1 MKGTHNDPNL
11 ILDKAIAALRDDQ
24 ADPQALETATA
35 NAWQR
40 ISQEVGIE
48 ATIAPL
54 NRIEGCADVLRLLRD
69 FQSKRLAPARA
80 MLVAD
85 HLRECA
91 TCRVHAN
98 LGTRDQSVLP
108 WRADSVLRPHRWSF
122 GQYALAASLV
132 IAAVVGVTIGRSS
145 LFAPSGYRASL
156 ESVDGA
162 LYRVDA
168 AGEHRVQP
176 GDQLGEGQAVRTA
189 AGSRAMLR
197 LRDGS
202 LVEMNSRSELYVTL
216 GWRNTTVNLARGIVI
231 VQAAKRQSGH
241 LYVKT
246 ADARVAVTG
255 TIFSVNSGIKG
266 SRVSVIEGTVHVA
279 QAGGESVL
287 QAGDQVSTN
296 SSVGQVPVRDEVA
309 WSHDRDRYFA
319 LLAQLSILQ
328 KNLESIKLPDLRSE
342 SPLLRIVPEGTVV
355 YAGVP
360 NYGDAL
366 AQANQMLQQQLAQ
379 SEVLREWWQ
388 QRGPGRTTNGP
399 SFDQAIQTIHDLSQY
414 VGNEIV
420 FSVSG
425 GQKNDCNV
433 LAVAQIVPGRTGLRE
448 FLANQIQQSQSP
460 NNIHLLSASDLA
472 GAALSPGNG
481 HDMYVLITREFVAA
495 SDHVST
501 LAEVNKLWSQPG
513 SSSGFAQS
521 DFGKRIAAEYTSKTG
536 GMMGA
541 GLLVAVNIGQM
552 ASDHNVAAQASAHE
566 GMLEYSGFKNVQYLI
581 AQRKDVGG
589 KASNTAELSFNGPR
603 TGVASWLAAP
613 APIGALGFIT
623 PNAAAV
629 AAFVSKSPASMADDL
644 LQLVNTDGP
653 RAAEQLQ
660 ELQSELNIDLRNDLA
675 ASLGGEGALALDGPL
690 LPTPSWKLIVEVN
703 DPSRLE
709 YSLENIL
716 AAANRK
722 AAQHGNAGLKL
733 EKQQVKGS
741 TFYVVSSLDPRVP
754 LEVHYTFADGYLVAG
769 PSQALVQNAIST
781 YESGQSQSI
790 ANSANFVSLFPADQH
805 ANVSGLIYQNLAPV
819 LGPIASQLSAT
830 QLQSLQTIVSNSEP
844 SIICAY
850 GDDNQIE
857 FASTSKTLGIDF
869 KTLAISALLE
879 HIKPG
884 TREGANP

>member
-1 MKGTHNDPNL
+1 MNGSHKDPNF
-11 ILDKAIAALRDDQ
+11 ILDQAIAAVRDDQ
-24 ADPQALETATA
+24 PEAHVVETATA
-35 NAWQR
+35 NVWQR
-40 ISQEVGIE
+40 ISQEIGAE
-48 ATIAPL
+48 ATVAPL
-54 NRIEGCADVLRLLRD
+54 NRIEGCADVLRLLPD
-69 FQSKRLAPARA
+69 FNSKRLSPARA

-91 TCRVHAN
+91 TCRVHAKA
-98 LGTRDQSVLP
+98 GERDQSVLP

-122 GQYALAASLV
+122 GQYALAASVVL
-132 IAAVVGVTIGRSS
+132 ALLVGVTIGRSS
-145 LFAPSGYRASL
+145 IFAPSGFRASL
-156 ESVDGA
+156 QSVNGA
-162 LYRVDA
+162 LYRVDST
-168 AGEHRVQP
+168 GEHQVQP
-176 GDQLGEGQAVRTA
+176 GEQFAEGEAVRTA

-202 LVEMNSRSELYVTL
+202 LVEMNGRSELYVSV
-216 GWRNTTVNLARGIVI
+216 GWRNTTVNLSRGMVI

-279 QAGGESVL
+279 QAGGDAVL
-287 QAGDQVSTN
+287 QAGDQVST
-296 SSVGQVPVRDEVA
+296 SSSMGEVPIRDEIA
-309 WSHDRDRYFA
+309 WSQDRDRYFA
-319 LLAQLSILQ
+319 LLAQFSILQ
-328 KNLESIKLPDLRSE
+328 KKFESIRLPDLRSE
-342 SPLLRIVPEGTVV
+342 SPLLRLVPEGTVV

-366 AQANQMLQQQLAQ
+366 AQANQLLQQQLAQ

-399 SFDQAIQTIHDLSQY
+399 SFDQAIQTIHDLSRY
-414 VGNEIV
+414 VGKEIV

-425 GQKNDCNV
+425 NQRNDCNV
-433 LAVAQIVPGRTGLRE
+433 LAVAQIVQPGLRE
-448 FLANQIQQSQSP
+448 FLASQIQQSQSP

-472 GAALSPGNG
+472 GAAANPGNG
-481 HDMYVLITREFVAA
+481 HDMYVLITPQFVAA
-495 SDHVST
+495 SDYVST
-501 LAEVNKLWSQPG
+501 LTEVNKLWSQPG
-513 SSSGFAQS
+513 GSSGFAQS
-521 DFGKRIAAEYTSKTG
+521 DFGKRIAAEYTSNTG
-536 GMMGA
+536 GMTGA
-541 GLLVAVNIGQM
+541 GLLVAVNLGQM

-581 AQRKDVGG
+581 AQRKDAGG

-613 APIGALGFIT
+613 ASIGALGFIT
-623 PNAAAV
+623 PNAAAA
-629 AAFVSKSPASMADDL
+629 AAFVSKSPALMADDV
-644 LQLVNTDGP
+644 LQLIGTGGP
-653 RAAEQLQ
+653 QAAEHLQ
-660 ELQSELNIDLRNDLA
+660 EVQTELNIDLRNDLA
-675 ASLGGEGALALDGPL
+675 ASLGGEAALALDGPL
-690 LPTPSWKLIVEVN
+690 LPTPSWKLIVEVY

-716 AAANRK
+716 AAVNRK

-733 EKQQVKGS
+733 EKQQVSGS

-769 PSQALVQNAIST
+769 PTQALVQNAIST
-781 YESGQSQSI
+781 YGNRDSESI
-790 ANSANFVSLFPADQH
+790 AHSGNFLSLLPTDQH

-819 LGPIASQLSAT
+819 LAPIANQLPAE

-844 SIICAY
+844 SVICAY
-850 GDDNQIE
+850 GEENDIE
-857 FASTSKTLGIDF
+857 FASTSKMLGIDF
-869 KTLAISALLE
+869 KSLAISALLE
-879 HIKPG
+879 HLKPG
-884 TREGANP
+884 TQKGRTP

>member
-48 ATIAPL
+48 ATVAPL
-54 NRIEGCADVLRLLRD
+54 NRIEGCADVLRLLPD

-132 IAAVVGVTIGRSS
+132 IVAVVGVTIGRSG

-168 AGEHRVQP
+168 AGEHRAQP
-176 GDQLGEGQAVRTA
+176 GDQFGEGQAVRTS

-202 LVEMNSRSELYVTL
+202 LVEMNGRSELYVTL

-255 TIFSVNSGIKG
+255 TIFSVNAGIKG

-309 WSHDRDRYFA
+309 WSQDRDRYFA

-328 KNLESIKLPDLRSE
+328 RNLESIKLPDLRYE
-342 SPLLRIVPEGTVV
+342 TKLLPMVPDSTVV
-355 YAGVP
+355 YAAVP

-366 AQANQMLQQQLAQ
+366 AQANQLLQQQLQQ
-379 SEVLREWWQ
+379 SEVLRDWWQ
-388 QRGPGRTTNGP
+388 QHGPGRAGNGP
-399 SFDQAIQTIHDLSQY
+399 SFNEAIDTIHSLSQF

-420 FSVSG
+420 VSVSETG
-425 GQKNDCNV
+425 GQQCNV
-433 LAVAQIVPGRTGLRE
+433 LAIAEIAKPGLQQ
-448 FLANQIQQSQSP
+448 FLASQIQQSHSP
-460 NNIHLLSASDLA
+460 NNIRLLSPEDLS
-472 GAALSPGNG
+472 GATQGDG
-481 HDMYVLITREFVAA
+481 RDMYILITPQFVAA
-495 SDHVST
+495 SPYVST
-501 LAEVNKLWSQPG
+501 LADVNSRWSQSA
-513 SSSGFAQS
+513 SSSAFAQS
-521 DFGKRIAAEYTSKTG
+521 DFGKRIASEYSS
-536 GMMGA
+536 GA
-541 GLLVAVNIGQM
+541 GLLVAVNLGQM
-552 ASDHNVAAQASAHE
+552 ATDHKVMAEAERHE
-566 GMLEYSGFKNVQYLI
+566 GLLEHSGFANVKYLI
-581 AQRKDVGG
+581 AQRKDAGG
-589 KASNTAELSFNGPR
+589 KTSNSAELSFNGPR
-603 TGVASWLAAP
+603 TGVASWLSTP
-613 APIGALGFIT
+613 APIGALGFVT

-629 AAFVSKSPASMADDL
+629 GAFVSKSPALMVDDL
-644 LQLVNTDGP
+644 LQILNAGNP
-653 RAAEQLQ
+653 RAAESLQ
-660 ELQSELNIDLRNDLA
+660 EMDTELNIDLRNDLA
-675 ASLGGEGALALDGPL
+675 ASLGGEAALALDGPL
-690 LPTPSWKLIVEVN
+690 LPTPSWKLIVEVY
-703 DPSRLE
+703 DPNRLE
-709 YSLENIL
+709 YSLEHL
-716 AAANRK
+716 VDAVSRHAAEHN
-722 AAQHGNAGLKL
+722 HPGLTL
-733 EKQQVKGS
+733 EKEQVSGS
-741 TFYVVSSLDPRVP
+741 NYYVIRSADPAVP
-754 LEVHYTFADGYLVAG
+754 VEVHYTFSDGYLVAG
-769 PSQALVQNAIST
+769 PTQAVVQAAIRT
-781 YESGQSQSI
+781 RGKGDSI
-790 ANSANFVSLFPADQH
+790 SHSEKFLALFPVDQH

-819 LGPIASQLSAT
+819 LGPIAGQLSAT

-879 HIKPG
+879 KIKPG
-884 TREGANP
+884 THEGVNP